1 MNREELR
8 NQFQAELRIVRNSTI
23 ERKQMST
30 KTTFKRIALVAVA
43 ALGLGVLSVAPS
55 QAVVGTLTITTA
67 AGSADVTT
75 GAANETTTAAS
86 ISVSGLISDANDTV
100 SVTVIQKSFPA
111 TGDSVRF
118 KLGFVETNT
127 AVGATIKRTAAGSAL
142 TTAAN
147 GVNGS
152 VTVYDSTTAFTS
164 AQSQAYIIGGA
175 VGYAGAKINLMLDT
189 TTARVAGT
197 YVYTALV
204 QSYSVATGL
213 TKTETADLTFKVADT
228 AANTALVSGTIAPSL
243 STAWI
248 NAGSTYTTASDSAVA
263 SVSTASATPVAAIR
277 VRTYTVDGN
286 LAPESVTVTVTG
298 PGLVVNNSV
307 SGKSISLV
315 GTGGDSTFTVIPDGT
330 AGTASIVV
338 KTSTVTF
345 PAKTVTFYSK
355 AAKTITASLNKP
367 AIAIGTTSDV
377 VRAVITD
384 ANGTVWG
391 GTAYI
396 YAAAAADALVSGS
409 ATTPVACTFVA
420 AYGYHACPT
429 TAIAA
434 GTANLKVIDAST
446 VALSNATSSSVAVNV
461 SAGTPTSVK
470 IAFDKATYAPGEKA
484 TVTVS
489 VLDAAGNIVP
499 AQTVAL
505 ALTTGGI
512 TSNTALGAQ
521 SDALTS
527 TSVVVEGATSAALK
541 TTAGAQ
547 QYTVYM
553 PVSSGDVTLSATGS
567 TGLALAGRVA
577 VSATASVVNTSVDAA
592 TDAANEATDAAN
604 AATDAALAAADAAD
618 AATAAAQDASDAVAA
633 LSASVEK
640 LVASLKAQLTSLT
653 NLVIK
658 IQKKVKA

>member
-1 MNREELR
+1 
-8 NQFQAELRIVRNSTI
+8 
-23 ERKQMST
+23 MST

-55 QAVVGTLTITTA
+55 SASVSSLVVTSTDGTSTLTGTGYVSDSSTAGTLTVTGLLDSTTDSITVQT
-67 AGSADVTT
+67 VVK
-75 GAANETTTAAS
+75 
-86 ISVSGLISDANDTV
+86 SV
-100 SVTVIQKSFPA
+100 P
-111 TGDSVRF
+111 
-118 KLGFVETNT
+118 
-127 AVGATIKRTAAGSAL
+127 AL
-142 TTAAN
+142 TTATA
-147 GVNGS
+147 S
-152 VTVYDSTTAFTS
+152 KAYVY
-164 AQSQAYIIGGA
+164 
-175 VGYAGAKINLMLDT
+175 LLDT
-189 TTARVAGT
+189 TTPASTSTIVETVTARGAATTGFKNITWTSASDTSSGVIVGSTNPIHNIKAGSAGYVGAKFAIQLDSTTSRIAGT
-197 YVYTALV
+197 YTYTFIIKGYNSTNNNG
-204 QSYSVATGL
+204 QPDQTI
-213 TKTETADLTFKVADT
+213 TKDVSIVVADT
-228 AANTALVSGTIAPSL
+228 DANIALKNGTIAPSL

-367 AIAIGTTSDV
+367 AVAIGTSTDV

-396 YAAAAADALVSGS
+396 YAATAADALVSGS
-409 ATTPVACTFVA
+409 ATPVACTFVA

-429 TAIAA
+429 TGVAA

-489 VLDAAGNIVP
+489 VLDAAGYIVP

-505 ALTTGGI
+505 AFTTGGI
-512 TSNTALGAQ
+512 TSNTALGSQ
-521 SDALTS
+521 SADLTS

-553 PVSSGDVTLSATGS
+553 PVSSGVVTLSATGS

-577 VSATASVVNTSVDAA
+577 VSASASVVNTSVDAA

-633 LSASVEK
+633 LSATVAT
-640 LVASLKAQLTSLT
+640 LVASLKAQITSLT

>member
-1 MNREELR
+1 
-8 NQFQAELRIVRNSTI
+8 
-23 ERKQMST
+23 MST

-55 QAVVGTLTITTA
+55 SAVVGTLTITTA
-67 AGSADVTT
+67 AGSAGVTT
-75 GAANETTTAAS
+75 GVANETTTAAS
-86 ISVSGLISDANDTV
+86 ISVSGLISDSNDTV

-111 TGDSVRF
+111 TGSAVRF

-127 AVGATIKRTAAGSAL
+127 AVGSTVKRTTGGSPLATL
-142 TTAAN
+142 TD

-152 VTVYDSTTAFTS
+152 VTVYDSTTAFSS

-175 VGYAGAKINLMLDT
+175 VGYTGAKFNLMLDT

-204 QSYSVATGL
+204 QSYSSAGL
-213 TKTETADLTFKVADT
+213 AKTETADLTFVVSDT
-228 AANTALVSGTIAPSL
+228 VANTALVNGTIAPSL

-263 SVSTASATPVAAIR
+263 AVSTASATPVAVIR
-277 VRTYTVDGN
+277 VRTYTVDN
-286 LAPESVTVTVTG
+286 NPAPESVTVTVTG

-429 TAIAA
+429 TSIAA

-461 SAGTPTSVK
+461 SAGTPASVK

-489 VLDAAGNIVP
+489 VLDSAGNIVP

-521 SDALTS
+521 SADLTS

-553 PVSSGDVTLSATGS
+553 PVSSGVVTLSATGS

-633 LSASVEK
+633 LSATVAT
-640 LVASLKAQLTSLT
+640 LVASLKAQITSLT

>member
-1 MNREELR
+1 
-8 NQFQAELRIVRNSTI
+8 
-23 ERKQMST
+23 MST

-55 QAVVGTLTITTA
+55 QAVVGALTITTA
-67 AGSADVTT
+67 TGSAGVTT
-75 GAANETTTAAS
+75 GVANETTTAAS

-111 TGDSVRF
+111 TGSAVRF

-127 AVGATIKRTAAGSAL
+127 AVGSTIKRTAAGSAL
-142 TTAAN
+142 TTVAD

-152 VTVYDSTTAFTS
+152 VTVYDSTTAFSST
-164 AQSQAYIIGGA
+164 QSQAYIIGGA
-175 VGYAGAKINLMLDT
+175 VGYVGAKINLMLDT

-204 QSYSVATGL
+204 QSYAASNGL
-213 TKTETADLTFKVADT
+213 TKTETADLTFTVSDT
-228 AANTALVSGTIAPSL
+228 AANVALVNGTIAPSL

-263 SVSTASATPVAAIR
+263 AVSTASATPVAAIR

-355 AAKTITASLNKP
+355 AAKTITTSVNKP
-367 AIAIGTTSDV
+367 AIGLGTTADV

-396 YAAAAADALVSGS
+396 YAASAAHALVAGS

-420 AYGYHACPT
+420 DYGYH
-429 TAIAA
+429 
-434 GTANLKVIDAST
+434 GWYF
-446 VALSNATSSSVAVNV
+446 
-461 SAGTPTSVK
+461 TP
-470 IAFDKATYAPGEKA
+470 
-484 TVTVS
+484 
-489 VLDAAGNIVP
+489 
-499 AQTVAL
+499 Q
-505 ALTTGGI
+505 
-512 TSNTALGAQ
+512 
-521 SDALTS
+521 
-527 TSVVVEGATSAALK
+527 
-541 TTAGAQ
+541 
-547 QYTVYM
+547 
-553 PVSSGDVTLSATGS
+553 GD
-567 TGLALAGRVA
+567 
-577 VSATASVVNTSVDAA
+577 
-592 TDAANEATDAAN
+592 
-604 AATDAALAAADAAD
+604 
-618 AATAAAQDASDAVAA
+618 
-633 LSASVEK
+633 
-640 LVASLKAQLTSLT
+640 
-653 NLVIK
+653 
-658 IQKKVKA
+658 

>member
-1 MNREELR
+1 
-8 NQFQAELRIVRNSTI
+8 
-23 ERKQMST
+23 MST

-55 QAVVGTLTITTA
+55 SAVVGTLTITTA
-67 AGSADVTT
+67 AGSAGVTT
-75 GAANETTTAAS
+75 GVANETTTAAS
-86 ISVSGLISDANDTV
+86 ISVSGLISDSNDTV

-111 TGDSVRF
+111 TGSAVRF

-127 AVGATIKRTAAGSAL
+127 AVGSTVKRTTGGSPLATL
-142 TTAAN
+142 TD

-152 VTVYDSTTAFTS
+152 VTVYDSTTAFSS

-175 VGYAGAKINLMLDT
+175 VGYTGAKFNLMLDT

-204 QSYSVATGL
+204 QSYSSAGL
-213 TKTETADLTFKVADT
+213 AKTETADLTFVVSDT
-228 AANTALVSGTIAPSL
+228 VANTALVNGTIAPSL

-263 SVSTASATPVAAIR
+263 AVSTASATPVAVIR
-277 VRTYTVDGN
+277 VRTYTVDN
-286 LAPESVTVTVTG
+286 NPAPESVTVTVTG

-429 TAIAA
+429 TSIAA

-461 SAGTPTSVK
+461 SAGTPASVK

-489 VLDAAGNIVP
+489 VLDSAGNIVP

-521 SDALTS
+521 SADLTS

-553 PVSSGDVTLSATGS
+553 PVSSGVVTLSATGS

-633 LSASVEK
+633 LSATVDK
-640 LVASLKAQLTSLT
+640 LVASLKAQITSLT

>member
-1 MNREELR
+1 
-8 NQFQAELRIVRNSTI
+8 
-23 ERKQMST
+23 MST

-55 QAVVGTLTITTA
+55 QATAGAPTVTTA
-67 AGSADVTT
+67 VGSASITP
-75 GAANETTTAAS
+75 GAANETTTAATIS
-86 ISVSGLISDANDTV
+86 ISGLLSASTDSY
-100 SVTVIQKSFPA
+100 SVTIIRKSAPA
-111 TGDSVRF
+111 TGASVAFRLALAETTTSTSSAVAASAA
-118 KLGFVETNT
+118 LGGGDVSSLGYNLGQNAAPVT
-127 AVGATIKRTAAGSAL
+127 A
-142 TTAAN
+142 
-147 GVNGS
+147 
-152 VTVYDSTTAFTS
+152 YDSTTAFTAGTS
-164 AQSQAYIIGGA
+164 TVGYTLKGGA
-175 VGYAGAKINLMLDT
+175 GYVGANFGLLVDSAT
-189 TTARVAGT
+189 TRVAGS
-197 YVYTALV
+197 YVYTVLV
-204 QSYSVATGL
+204 QPWENGVAKANSL
-213 TKTETADLTFKVADT
+213 VTADVTFTISKT
-228 AANTALVSGTIAPSL
+228 AAAAALAGGTISPAL
-243 STAWI
+243 STAYL
-248 NAGSTYTTASDSAVA
+248 NSGSSYTTPSDSSVAAVA
-263 SVSTASATPVAAIR
+263 TNTGTIVANIQ
-277 VRTYTVDGN
+277 VNTYTVDA
-286 LAPESVTVTVTG
+286 LAAPESVTVTVTG
-298 PGLVVNNSV
+298 AGLVGIGGVY
-307 SGKSISLV
+307 GKSITV
-315 GTGGDSTFTVIPDGT
+315 IGTGGSTNFPIIADGT
-330 AGTASIVV
+330 AGSASIVV
-338 KTSTVTF
+338 KTTTVTF
-345 PAKTVTFYSK
+345 PAKTVTFYAK

-367 AIAIGTTSDV
+367 AIAVGTSSDV

-429 TAIAA
+429 TSIAA

-446 VALSNATSSSVAVNV
+446 VALANATSASVAVNV
-461 SAGTPTSVK
+461 SAGLPTTVK

-489 VLDAAGNIVP
+489 VLDSAGNIVP
-499 AQTVAL
+499 AQTVAN
-505 ALTTGGI
+505 AFATGGI

-521 SDALTS
+521 SADLTS

-553 PVSSGDVTLSATGS
+553 PVSTGAVTLSATGS
-567 TGLALAGRVA
+567 TGIAAAGRVA
-577 VSATASVVNTSVDAA
+577 VSATASVVNSSVDAA

>member
-1 MNREELR
+1 
-8 NQFQAELRIVRNSTI
+8 
-23 ERKQMST
+23 MST

-55 QAVVGTLTITTA
+55 SASVSSLVVTSTDGTSTLTGTGYVSDSSTAGTLTVTGLLDSTTDSITVQT
-67 AGSADVTT
+67 VVK
-75 GAANETTTAAS
+75 
-86 ISVSGLISDANDTV
+86 SV
-100 SVTVIQKSFPA
+100 P
-111 TGDSVRF
+111 
-118 KLGFVETNT
+118 
-127 AVGATIKRTAAGSAL
+127 AL
-142 TTAAN
+142 TTATA
-147 GVNGS
+147 S
-152 VTVYDSTTAFTS
+152 KAYVY
-164 AQSQAYIIGGA
+164 
-175 VGYAGAKINLMLDT
+175 LLDT
-189 TTARVAGT
+189 TTPASTSTIVETVTARGAATTGFKNITWTSASDTSSGVIVGSTNPIHNIKAGSAGYVGAKFAIQLDSTTSRIAGT
-197 YVYTALV
+197 YTYTFIIKGYNSTNNNG
-204 QSYSVATGL
+204 QPDQTI
-213 TKTETADLTFKVADT
+213 TKDVSIVVADT
-228 AANTALVSGTIAPSL
+228 DANIALKNGTIAPSL

-429 TAIAA
+429 TSIAA

-461 SAGTPTSVK
+461 SAGTPASVK

-489 VLDAAGNIVP
+489 VLDSAGNIVP

-521 SDALTS
+521 SADLTS

-553 PVSSGDVTLSATGS
+553 PVSSGVVTLSATGS

-577 VSATASVVNTSVDAA
+577 VSASASVVNTSVDAA

-633 LSASVEK
+633 LSATVAT
-640 LVASLKAQLTSLT
+640 LVASLKAQITSLT